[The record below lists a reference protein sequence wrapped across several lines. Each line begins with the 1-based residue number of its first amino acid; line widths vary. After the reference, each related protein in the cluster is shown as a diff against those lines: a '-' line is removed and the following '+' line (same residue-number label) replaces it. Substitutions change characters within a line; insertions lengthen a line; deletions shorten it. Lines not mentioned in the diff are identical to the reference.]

1 MIQVKNITKKFGSL
15 TAVDNISFEINPGEV
30 VGFLGPN
37 GAGKTTTLRMITG
50 FLTPTCG
57 SVFINNKE
65 THKSPLETK
74 KSIGYLP
81 ESSTLYS
88 DMVVIDFL
96 CFMGRMR
103 RMTKKELLN
112 RLPEV
117 ISQCRINSV
126 LEQGIGTLSKGYK
139 QRVGLAQALLHDP
152 DILILDEPTVGLDP
166 NQIVEIREL
175 IKEIGQIKTVLLS
188 SHILPEVVSTCSR
201 LLVINKGKLIA
212 QGSPATLM
220 QTALKNNNYHVTLR
234 GPLEAIRQKLTQ
246 TRHITRL
253 DVLGSEK
260 DLHDLYLTYSGDQN
274 KAEDIF
280 RIAAEHKWSLAKLVR
295 ETASLEDVFKDLT
308 KQ

>member
-1 MIQVKNITKKFGSL
+1 MIEVKNITKTFGAL
-15 TAVDNISFEINPGEV
+15 TAVDNVSFEINPGEV

-37 GAGKTTTLRMITG
+37 GAGKSTTLRMITG
-50 FLTPTCG
+50 FLTPTSG

-65 THKSPLETK
+65 THKQPLQTK
-74 KSIGYLP
+74 KQIGYLP
-81 ESSTLYS
+81 EASTLYA

-103 RMTKKELLN
+103 LMSKKELFK

-117 ISQCRINSV
+117 VSQCHINSV
-126 LEQGIGTLSKGYK
+126 LEQTIGTLSKGYK

-175 IKEIGQIKTVLLS
+175 IKEIGQRKTVFLS

-201 LLVINKGKLIA
+201 LLVINQGKLIA
-212 QGSPATLM
+212 QGSPETLIK
-220 QTALKNNNYHVTLR
+220 TALKNNCYHVSLR
-234 GPLEAIRQKLTQ
+234 GPLDAIRQKLTQ
-246 TRHITRL
+246 TPEITKL
-253 DVLGSEK
+253 DVLSSEK
-260 DLHDLYLTYSGDQN
+260 DLHNLYLTYSGDQN

-280 RIAAEHKWSLAKLVR
+280 HIAVTHQWTLAKLVK
-295 ETASLEDVFKDLT
+295 ETATLEDVFKDLT